1 MKTRHLGPHTVS
13 AIGMGGAPL
22 SSADFRKRPSAD
34 QAIATILAALEAEV
48 TLFDT
53 ADVYAPSYE
62 EIGHNE
68 RLISKALKEWN
79 GDRDYI
85 VVATKGGITWDED
98 GHGRNASPEYL
109 RAAVEASLRALDVD
123 AIDLYQWHR
132 PDPWRAYAEVI
143 GTLKDLKDEG
153 KIKAIGISN
162 ANIDEIRVAIQVLG
176 PDGLASVQNQFSPDN
191 RCSQQE
197 LDFCE
202 ENKVSFLP
210 WSPLGGVG
218 RAGEIGDRFAVFAQI
233 AQAHHVSPQ
242 QVVLAWELSLGKRV
256 IPIPGATRPESII
269 DSAAAADL
277 VLTPAELAACAAAA
291 PAPV

>member
-1 MKTRHLGPHTVS
+1 MKTRHLGPYKVS

-22 SSADFRKRPSAD
+22 SSADFSKRPSED
-34 QAIATILAALEAEV
+34 QAIQTILAALEAEV

-53 ADVYAPSYE
+53 ADVYAPSFD

-68 RLISKALKEWN
+68 RLMAKALKEWH
-79 GDRDYI
+79 GDRDCI

-98 GHGRNASPEYL
+98 GQGRDASPEHL
-109 RAAVEASLRALDVD
+109 RAAVEASMRALDVD

-132 PDPWRAYAEVI
+132 PDRWRIYGEVI
-143 GTLKDLKDEG
+143 ATLQELKDEG

-162 ANIDEIRVAIQVLG
+162 ANIEEIQIAVQVLG
-176 PDGLASVQNQFSPDN
+176 PRGLASVQNRFSPDD
-191 RCSQQE
+191 RCSQDE

-202 ENKVSFLP
+202 ENYISFLP
-210 WSPLGGVG
+210 WSPLGGSG
-218 RAGEIGDRFAVFAQI
+218 RAGEIGSRFEVFAEI
-233 AQAHHVSPQ
+233 GQAHHVSPQ

-256 IPIPGATRPESII
+256 IPIPGASRTESII

-277 VLTPAELAACAAAA
+277 ELTPAELAACAAAA
-291 PAPV
+291 PAPG